1 MSVEKDWA
9 TIKELAQ
16 YEDKGWNDPI
26 LPDERSIDHKNPNI
40 EQLLGIMENYVDML
54 MKDAI
59 SIIRR
64 SENVFGIS
72 SDMMRQLPPKLSRQE
87 AFKDLVMNFILYQ
100 EEKDLEPLNGHK
112 VSEALREKASFH
124 TPKFVSP
131 KSLCVKH
138 VRTIFPIPPLVSES
152 TFGFKSG
159 TKNNRN
165 VKSRHDVENP
175 NPQSTPQVLPSFKVY
190 TPPVTYPE
198 EVEETLG
205 TPVEVEPLNE
215 TPLEDLGLNTC
226 NHDIPLGDKRGP
238 KPPIKSHSSDSFRMK
253 EVEKVRIKETHHS
266 EHIIQQPIIQ
276 HLTLSHHNEKEWEV
290 FTEAGNSVR
299 IIPDGV

>member
-72 SDMMRQLPPKLSRQE
+72 SDMMRQLPPEL
-87 AFKDLVMNFILYQ
+87 
-100 EEKDLEPLNGHK
+100 
-112 VSEALREKASFH
+112 
-124 TPKFVSP
+124 
-131 KSLCVKH
+131 
-138 VRTIFPIPPLVSES
+138 PPLVRES

-165 VKSRHDVENP
+165 VKSRHDVENS
-175 NPQSTPQVLPSFKVY
+175 NPQVLPSFEVY

-205 TPVEVEPLNE
+205 TPMEVEPLNE

-226 NHDIPLGDKRGP
+226 NHDIPLSSREIPSFDKPEPQPQPFSNFPSLDVILGDKRGP
-238 KPPIKSHSSDSFRMK
+238 KPPIKSQS
-253 EVEKVRIKETHHS
+253 
-266 EHIIQQPIIQ
+266 
-276 HLTLSHHNEKEWEV
+276 
-290 FTEAGNSVR
+290 G
-299 IIPDGV
+299 

>member
-1 MSVEKDWA
+1 MNQPRTPSRTALNSRLIKIFAAGQRGQSRNLDETGHDHKKFELKAKRSFYDEGLFGVKSENEYMLQKEILLDVTTETLKRRIDYAAKGRLRKMSVEKDWA

-100 EEKDLEPLNGHK
+100 EEK
-112 VSEALREKASFH
+112 
-124 TPKFVSP
+124 
-131 KSLCVKH
+131 
-138 VRTIFPIPPLVSES
+138 VRQL
-152 TFGFKSG
+152 
-159 TKNNRN
+159 
-165 VKSRHDVENP
+165 
-175 NPQSTPQVLPSFKVY
+175 
-190 TPPVTYPE
+190 
-198 EVEETLG
+198 
-205 TPVEVEPLNE
+205 
-215 TPLEDLGLNTC
+215 
-226 NHDIPLGDKRGP
+226 
-238 KPPIKSHSSDSFRMK
+238 
-253 EVEKVRIKETHHS
+253 
-266 EHIIQQPIIQ
+266 
-276 HLTLSHHNEKEWEV
+276 
-290 FTEAGNSVR
+290 
-299 IIPDGV
+299 